1 MEFFAESTVKGRKE
15 HCCDACRKPIE
26 VGIVHSYMRM
36 KYDGDFSA
44 VRNHMECREAECDLA
59 KQAGVWGPEDW
70 LFLHDL
76 EREDAEWVKAK
87 HPIAWSRIADRY
99 AYLDEEDQPMTNEPK
114 PNTRAGEAL
123 KPCKRCGAAC
133 RIEVFDSERVKATIW
148 MCSNHSHFGGTC
160 PDQNAYLSEQDW
172 NTRPLPQPSELVETP
187 EAFNKKK
194 ERCLAYV
201 EQHWKWGNLT
211 RLGIVNQL
219 VRDGFRQT
227 WAIEQADRIAPAAN
241 QAVAHITQLEAQIA
255 KLQADGDKLAG
266 ALDRSRQG
274 WSNVLELGLLPVQH
288 QSTALELQEAATQ
301 ALTEWK
307 DRA

>member
-1 MEFFAESTVKGRKE
+1 
-15 HCCDACRKPIE
+15 
-26 VGIVHSYMRM
+26 
-36 KYDGDFSA
+36 
-44 VRNHMECREAECDLA
+44 
-59 KQAGVWGPEDW
+59 
-70 LFLHDL
+70 
-76 EREDAEWVKAK
+76 
-87 HPIAWSRIADRY
+87 
-99 AYLDEEDQPMTNEPK
+99 MTNEPE

-123 KPCKRCGAAC
+123 KPCERCGGKPMLCEPNYAD
-133 RIEVFDSERVKATIW
+133 E
-148 MCSNHSHFGGTC
+148 GGTMVVC
-160 PDQNAYLSEQDW
+160 EDCDLAGDSFVLGEYGEGRAQAITAW

-255 KLQADGDKLAG
+255 KLQARLEVVPGWSEDADGIACRNDTIKLQDECIAKLQADGDKLAG
-266 ALDRSRQG
+266 AA
-274 WSNVLELGLLPVQH
+274 
-288 QSTALELQEAATQ
+288 TALRDDMLMRAEMRKRRNNGELVVEAGNGVWHRINE
-301 ALTEWK
+301 ALTEWG

>member
-99 AYLDEEDQPMTNEPK
+99 AYLDEEDQPMTNEPE
-114 PNTRAGEAL
+114 P
-123 KPCKRCGAAC
+123 
-133 RIEVFDSERVKATIW
+133 
-148 MCSNHSHFGGTC
+148 
-160 PDQNAYLSEQDW
+160 
-172 NTRPLPQPSELVETP
+172 NTRPLPQPSELVE
-187 EAFNKKK
+187 
-194 ERCLAYV
+194 RL
-201 EQHWKWGNLT
+201 LT
-211 RLGIVNQL
+211 VGDDHAVLMES
-219 VRDGFRQT
+219 RDFDYCAGCPTDGCHCKR
-227 WAIEQADRIAPAAN
+227 
-241 QAVAHITQLEAQIA
+241 AVAETLAVYSQAAAQIAKLQIFADEQFKVDSEIQAHQQQQLA

-266 ALDRSRQG
+266 ALEMIAAGHGCPSA
-274 WSNVLELGLLPVQH
+274 LA
-288 QSTALELQEAATQ
+288 TAT
-301 ALTEWK
+301 LTEWK